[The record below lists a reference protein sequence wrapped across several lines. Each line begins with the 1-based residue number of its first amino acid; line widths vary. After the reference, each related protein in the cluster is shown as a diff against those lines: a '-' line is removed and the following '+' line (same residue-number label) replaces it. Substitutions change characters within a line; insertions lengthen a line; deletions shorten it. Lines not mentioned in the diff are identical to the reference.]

1 METLVLLLLGS
12 WSCDYCSNSTCQKSC
27 CSSCQAYSYH
37 TIWNSKPHIDNW
49 AFYKHKGSTCILQET
64 SIVTKV
70 QRNVREGCFKYSNF
84 SHLYLEREHSDNAGT
99 GVKCSVLP
107 FAILSS
113 IICLRADACR
123 KSGEICKTQKWER
136 GEDKELWQHVFNM
149 SYLRCVACKSM
160 MLLKR
165 NWF

>member
-1 METLVLLLLGS
+1 
-12 WSCDYCSNSTCQKSC
+12 
-27 CSSCQAYSYH
+27 
-37 TIWNSKPHIDNW
+37 
-49 AFYKHKGSTCILQET
+49 
-64 SIVTKV
+64 
-70 QRNVREGCFKYSNF
+70 
-84 SHLYLEREHSDNAGT
+84 
-99 GVKCSVLP
+99 VKCSVLP

>member
-1 METLVLLLLGS
+1 
-12 WSCDYCSNSTCQKSC
+12 
-27 CSSCQAYSYH
+27 
-37 TIWNSKPHIDNW
+37 
-49 AFYKHKGSTCILQET
+49 
-64 SIVTKV
+64 
-70 QRNVREGCFKYSNF
+70 
-84 SHLYLEREHSDNAGT
+84 
-99 GVKCSVLP
+99 VKCSVLP

-136 GEDKELWQHVFNM
+136 GEYKELWQHVFNM